1 MHTIRVL
8 IILMAVVTASLIG
21 AARSAAPLPAA
32 AATGPPPGADYQVQP
47 GDVLQVT
54 VWKEQDLTGEVLV
67 RPDGGLSFPL
77 VGDVAAS
84 GKTVTALRE
93 EFTERLKRY
102 VPSPVV
108 TVAVKQINGNHIYV
122 VGKVQ
127 RPGEFPFGRP
137 LDVMQALSL
146 AGGATPFAS
155 VNDIV
160 ILHRENGQQRAI
172 RFHYSDVARGKN
184 LAQNIQL
191 QSGDIVVVP

>member
-1 MHTIRVL
+1 
-8 IILMAVVTASLIG
+8 
-21 AARSAAPLPAA
+21 
-32 AATGPPPGADYQVQP
+32 
-47 GDVLQVT
+47 
-54 VWKEQDLTGEVLV
+54 
-67 RPDGGLSFPL
+67 
-77 VGDVAAS
+77 
-84 GKTVTALRE
+84 
-93 EFTERLKRY
+93 
-102 VPSPVV
+102 
-108 TVAVKQINGNHIYV
+108 VKQINGNHIYV

>member
-1 MHTIRVL
+1 MHSIRVL
-8 IILMAVVTASLIG
+8 IILMAVVTASLVG
-21 AARSAAPLPAA
+21 VASSAAPLPTAA
-32 AATGPPPGADYQVQP
+32 VTGPPPGADYQVQP

-77 VGDVAAS
+77 VGDVVAS

-102 VPSPVV
+102 VPNPVV

>member
-1 MHTIRVL
+1 
-8 IILMAVVTASLIG
+8 
-21 AARSAAPLPAA
+21 
-32 AATGPPPGADYQVQP
+32 
-47 GDVLQVT
+47 
-54 VWKEQDLTGEVLV
+54 V

>member
-1 MHTIRVL
+1 MHSIRVL
-8 IILMAVVTASLIG
+8 IILMAVVTASLVG
-21 AARSAAPLPAA
+21 VASSAAPLPTAA
-32 AATGPPPGADYQVQP
+32 VTGPPPGADYQVQP
-47 GDVLQVT
+47 GDVLHVT

-77 VGDVAAS
+77 VGDVVAS

-102 VPSPVV
+102 VPNPVV